1 MFIIT
6 DAPCHGRKYHKLIMD
21 EKMDGDGLEKILSK
35 F

>member
-6 DAPCHGRKYHKLIMD
+6 DAPCHGKRYHKLNLD
-21 EKMDGDGLEKILSK
+21 SKLDGDGLEKILSK